1 MLVGLRALLLT
12 ATTASLVGCEY
23 FTWAPGI
30 STTLD
35 PDKVVALSTVTG
47 WGTTTLVVEVGDE
60 EYEMTVP
67 GGAGQTGTFTLTK
80 QEKQGDTISGYAIYG
95 NGVHTMGLSKAG
107 SSNALDDFITVS
119 INGTQQ
125 ATGEDYAARKLA
137 TDNVKYNTSLKQIDY
152 DTKKRT
158 TEVISVPMQLQA
170 NFAKGDLICSDQCG
184 GYVVAGKFTGPSISG
199 TISDGTGTYN
209 LQNASFYSSAPDND
223 PLNFATTTDRA
234 NQVAGTYTGKKG
246 DVAVA
251 GSFIGSE

>member
-1 MLVGLRALLLT
+1 MLAGLRALLLT

-125 ATGEDYAARKLA
+125 ATALDYSSRI
-137 TDNVKYNTSLKQIDY
+137 VGVHEVEYNTSLKQIDY
-152 DTKKRT
+152 DTKNRT
-158 TEVISVPMQLQA
+158 TEIISVPMKLKA
-170 NFAKGDLICSDQCG
+170 YFLTGKLECYLQCG
-184 GYVVAGKFTGPSISG
+184 SYTVDGMFTGPSISG

-209 LQNASFYSSAPDND
+209 LQNASFYSSVPDSTD
-223 PLNFATTTDRA
+223 PSERA
-234 NQVAGTYTGKKG
+234 DQVAGTYTGKKG
-246 DVAVA
+246 DIAVA

>member
-1 MLVGLRALLLT
+1 MLAGLRALLLT
-12 ATTASLVGCEY
+12 ATTTSLVGCEY

-47 WGTTTLVVEVGDE
+47 WGTTTLVVEVGDD

-95 NGVHTMGLSKAG
+95 TGVHTMGLAKAG
-107 SSNALDDFITVS
+107 SSNALDDFITVNFYGS
-119 INGTQQ
+119 QQ
-125 ATGEDYAARKLA
+125 TTAAEYTTKADATHPDYSAYV
-137 TDNVKYNTSLKQIDY
+137 DYNTTVKQIEY
-152 DTKKRT
+152 DTNERIADIIT
-158 TEVISVPMQLQA
+158 VPMTLRA
-170 NFAKGDLICSDQCG
+170 DFSGGGSLICHAQCG
-184 GYVVAGKFTGPSISG
+184 SYVVAGKFTGPSITG
-199 TISDGTGTYN
+199 TISDGTGTYT
-209 LQNASFYSSAPDND
+209 LQNASFYSGGG
-223 PLNFATTTDRA
+223 FAD
-234 NQVAGTYTGKKG
+234 QVAGTFTGKKG